1 MNGRNSQWL
10 VPLAG
15 VAFIVLAAIG
25 FAIQGEPKS
34 ADDPVN
40 EIVDF
45 YLDNKDSIIVGTVI
59 GIAGI
64 FLLLVFASYLR
75 QILQAALPDSILP
88 RLVYTGLV
96 ITAIGFAIDAT
107 ILIALAETADEIEP
121 NSVQTLQALWDND
134 FIPIALGILTFLWS
148 FGLSVIRSG
157 VLPSWL
163 GWIAVLLG
171 IVALIPPIGFAAF
184 IGAALLIL
192 IVSVMLAMRAR
203 SASAPAA

>member
-15 VAFIVLAAIG
+15 VAFIVLAVIG

-64 FLLLVFASYLR
+64 FLLLVFASYLH
-75 QILQAALPDSILP
+75 QVLQAALPDSILP
-88 RLVYTGLV
+88 RLLYTGLV

-171 IVALIPPIGFAAF
+171 IVALIPPVGFAAF

-192 IVSVMLAMRAR
+192 IVSVMLAIRAR